1 MSREE
6 HPHQE
11 LTEKIIGLAMKV
23 HRALGP
29 GLLESAYEAC
39 LAFELEEAGFEV
51 RRQVPVDLLYA
62 DRLRVE
68 SAYRMD
74 LVVNGTLVL
83 ELKTVEK
90 IIPAHEAQVFTYLR
104 FSKLPVALILNFWA
118 WPLKEGGIKRV
129 LLPQP

>member
-6 HPHQE
+6 HPHKE
-11 LTEKIIGLAMKV
+11 LTERVIGLAMKV

-39 LAFELEEAGFEV
+39 LAFELEGAGFQV
-51 RRQVPVDLLYA
+51 RRQVPVDITYS
-62 DRLRVE
+62 DRLRIE
-68 SAYRMD
+68 AAYRMD
-74 LVVNGTLVL
+74 LVVNDILVL
-83 ELKTVEK
+83 ELKAVDR

-104 FSKLPVALILNFWA
+104 FSSLPIALILNFWA

-129 LLPQP
+129 ILPQP

>member
-1 MSREE
+1 VSREE

-11 LTEKIIGLAMKV
+11 LTEKVIGLAMKV

-39 LAFELEEAGFEV
+39 LAFELEESGFDV
-51 RRQVPVDLLYA
+51 RRQVPVDLLYS
-62 DRLRVE
+62 DRLRIE

-104 FSKLPVALILNFWA
+104 FSKLPVALILNFWV

-129 LLPQP
+129 LLPRP